1 MRIYLTYLLL
11 CLFTACSAFKAPN
24 KTSDSLKVTFIP
36 AQNQINT
43 AKQTSI
49 SQEITPSAQVKAEG
63 TKLIWSQKAVP
74 QASPPSP
81 KKKQKG
87 KKLKVELEYNE
98 TDIASVVKQILGD
111 MLNVNY
117 TIHPQVRGIINLKIS
132 GNYTKEALIDVLKET
147 FNLLGVTL
155 LKKGDIY
162 EIVPAPN
169 GLKYTIGSKAVSIY
183 TYFPKFITPRE
194 AQMVL
199 VNFISPNGKVFVMTG
214 KIIS

>member
-1 MRIYLTYLLL
+1 MRIYLTYLLI

-81 KKKQKG
+81 KK
-87 KKLKVELEYNE
+87 
-98 TDIASVVKQILGD
+98 
-111 MLNVNY
+111 
-117 TIHPQVRGIINLKIS
+117 
-132 GNYTKEALIDVLKET
+132 
-147 FNLLGVTL
+147 
-155 LKKGDIY
+155 
-162 EIVPAPN
+162 
-169 GLKYTIGSKAVSIY
+169 
-183 TYFPKFITPRE
+183 
-194 AQMVL
+194 
-199 VNFISPNGKVFVMTG
+199 
-214 KIIS
+214 